1 MHDLHNRV
9 GRLMLLLERFTQD
22 AYIHS
27 MTIEKIWV
35 DLPVAGSVMRCA
47 VFRPTGQ
54 GSFPAVIF
62 YSEIFQITEPIAR
75 TAAFL
80 SGNGYVVIVPEV
92 FHELNPIG
100 TVLAY
105 DDAGKD
111 KGNADKFTKPLTA
124 HDADTAAIVEWAQVQ
139 DFCNG
144 QIGSWGV
151 CLGGHLAFRAALHPQ
166 VKAAACFYA
175 TDIHSETM
183 PAGDGLQTI
192 ARLGEVDAEILMLW
206 GRQDPHVPVQGRQL
220 LYQRFTDAELHFTW
234 HEVNAAHAFMRDEG
248 ERYDPELAMLAHRL
262 VLDLFHRALR
272 R

>member
-1 MHDLHNRV
+1 MHEFTNGK
-9 GRLMLLLERFTQD
+9 GRLISLSASFR
-22 AYIHS
+22 AVKS
-27 MTIEKIWV
+27 SAMTIQKTWV
-35 DLPVAGSVMRCA
+35 DLPSGDSVMRCA
-47 VFRPTGQ
+47 VFRPRRQ
-54 GSFPAVIF
+54 GSYPSVIF

-80 SGNGYVVIVPEV
+80 AGNGYVVIVPEV

-105 DDAGKD
+105 DEAGKD

-124 HDADTAAIVEWAQVQ
+124 HDADTAAIIEWVDEQ

-144 QIGSWGV
+144 VVGSWGV
-151 CLGGHLAFRAALHPQ
+151 CLGGHLAFRAALHPR
-166 VKAAACFYA
+166 VEAAACFYA

-183 PAGDGLQTI
+183 PAGQGKQTI
-192 ARLGEVDAEILMLW
+192 ERLDEVSAEILMLW
-206 GRQDPHVPVQGRQL
+206 GRQDPHVPVLGRQL
-220 LYQRFTDAELHFTW
+220 LYQRFTDAGLLFTW
-234 HEVNAAHAFMRDEG
+234 HELNAEHAFLRDEG
-248 ERYDPELAMLAHRL
+248 DRYDPELALLAQRL

>member
-1 MHDLHNRV
+1 MII
-9 GRLMLLLERFTQD
+9 QK
-22 AYIHS
+22 S
-27 MTIEKIWV
+27 WQ
-35 DLPVAGSVMRCA
+35 DLPSGGSVMRSA
-47 VFRPTGQ
+47 VFRPVRE
-54 GSFPAVIF
+54 GSYPAVIF

-80 SGNGYVVIVPEV
+80 AGHGYVVIVPEV

-124 HDADTAAIVEWAQVQ
+124 HDRDTAVLVEWLKAR

-144 QIGSWGV
+144 AIGSWGV
-151 CLGGHLAFRAALHPQ
+151 CLGGHLAFRAALHPEIL
-166 VKAAACFYA
+166 AAGCFYA

-183 PAGDGLQTI
+183 PAGDGKQTI
-192 ARLGEVDAEILMLW
+192 ERLDEIKAEVLMLW
-206 GRQDPHVPVQGRQL
+206 GRQDPHVPVEGRKS
-220 LYQRFTDAELHFTW
+220 LYQRFTDAGLDFTW
-234 HEVNAAHAFMRDEG
+234 HEVNAAHAFLRDEG
-248 ERYDPELAMLAHRL
+248 ERYDPELALLAQRL